1 MVDRLRGKV
10 AVVTGAGSGIGL
22 STARRL
28 HAEGAKVV
36 LTDISGA
43 ENEAAAELGE
53 GAIALNASVTNPDD
67 AVTAMETG
75 VREFGGIDILV
86 NVAGAVL
93 PQRMIVDVP
102 LSDFDKMVDINLRG
116 VFIMVKAVLPHLLER
131 GGGSIVNIASGSA
144 LVGMPTRASYSAAK
158 AGVLGLS
165 RSVAME
171 YAKQGVRV
179 NSIAPGA
186 IRTPLLEARL
196 KLTPDALAQAES
208 LMPMGR
214 LGTAEEIADTV
225 VFLASD
231 EASYITGIV
240 LPVDGGQTAGR

>member
-144 LVGMPTRASYSAAK
+144 LIGMPTRASYSAAK

-214 LGTAEEIADTV
+214 LGTTEEIADTV

-231 EASYITGIV
+231 EASFITGIV

>member
-67 AVTAMETG
+67 AVTAMDAG

-102 LSDFDKMVDINLRG
+102 LSDFDKMLDINLRG
-116 VFIMVKAVLPHLLER
+116 VFIMVKAVLPHLLKR

-144 LVGMPTRASYSAAK
+144 LIGMPTRSSYSAAK

-196 KLTPDALAQAES
+196 KETPDALAQAES

-214 LGTAEEIADTV
+214 LGTTEEIADTV

>member
-131 GGGSIVNIASGSA
+131 GGGSIVHIASGSA

-214 LGTAEEIADTV
+214 LGTTEEIADTV